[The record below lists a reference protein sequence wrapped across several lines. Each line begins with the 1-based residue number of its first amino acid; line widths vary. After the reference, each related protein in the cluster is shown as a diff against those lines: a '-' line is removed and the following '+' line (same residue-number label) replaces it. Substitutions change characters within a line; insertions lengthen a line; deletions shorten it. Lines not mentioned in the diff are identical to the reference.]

1 MKLPRMLSNALGKS
15 DALIPFEPAFSV
27 FPFPFSLVETNFFTK
42 KVRNELDFSEM
53 NARLNYMPD
62 AGVAQW

>member
-1 MKLPRMLSNALGKS
+1 MQRMLSNALGKS
-15 DALIPFEPAFSV
+15 DSLIPFEDAFSACS
-27 FPFPFSLVETNFFTK
+27 FPFPIVETNFFTK